1 MKKLN
6 LGKIVLLWYLI
17 SVVSSATAQNE
28 KWKPD
33 WSSLKEHQAPE
44 WLLDAKLGIQFVGA
58 PKEFTDSEFW
68 HWQRAQARARY
79 LLEDKN
85 YKSIIEINEKAK
97 VLNVD
102 YIWPIEYED
111 PKVAIDRYVEI
122 GAKYIVSMQG
132 DVINTTEGLRM
143 TQPEID
149 EARRRGLKVGLH
161 YNFQRWGATP
171 NIGDP
176 GYINWMIPYLQK
188 AITETEADFMFFD
201 GKQLPSSYFK
211 TPELVS
217 WYYNWADKNKKEV
230 WVNDDLGNEFRTF
243 DAPCD
248 VVGLECQTVS
258 GVSKKPWMIWDHLR
272 NEWNCWINEYGIHV
286 RTGDVWKWQY
296 KQPKDIIRVFI
307 DAVSKNGGWLVQMDN
322 TKQAWEMLAPLGKWL
337 KVNGEAIYNTRPY
350 LPLLDKVQVI
360 PPDGSANREGRFPL
374 SLKSQDWWYKWEQ
387 VKAEAESTGPVYY
400 NKSKDGKT
408 LYAINWGWPGR
419 SFTIPNI
426 TAVKGSSITMLGVSQ
441 KLRWKQAGKDIVID
455 VPENK
460 PCDYAYSFKI
470 AIK

>member
-1 MKKLN
+1 
-6 LGKIVLLWYLI
+6 
-17 SVVSSATAQNE
+17 
-28 KWKPD
+28 
-33 WSSLKEHQAPE
+33 
-44 WLLDAKLGIQFVGA
+44 
-58 PKEFTDSEFW
+58 
-68 HWQRAQARARY
+68 
-79 LLEDKN
+79 
-85 YKSIIEINEKAK
+85 
-97 VLNVD
+97 
-102 YIWPIEYED
+102 
-111 PKVAIDRYVEI
+111 
-122 GAKYIVSMQG
+122 
-132 DVINTTEGLRM
+132 
-143 TQPEID
+143 
-149 EARRRGLKVGLH
+149 
-161 YNFQRWGATP
+161 
-171 NIGDP
+171 
-176 GYINWMIPYLQK
+176 
-188 AITETEADFMFFD
+188 
-201 GKQLPSSYFK
+201 
-211 TPELVS
+211 
-217 WYYNWADKNKKEV
+217 
-230 WVNDDLGNEFRTF
+230 
-243 DAPCD
+243 
-248 VVGLECQTVS
+248 
-258 GVSKKPWMIWDHLR
+258 MIWDHLR

-455 VPENK
+455 VAENK